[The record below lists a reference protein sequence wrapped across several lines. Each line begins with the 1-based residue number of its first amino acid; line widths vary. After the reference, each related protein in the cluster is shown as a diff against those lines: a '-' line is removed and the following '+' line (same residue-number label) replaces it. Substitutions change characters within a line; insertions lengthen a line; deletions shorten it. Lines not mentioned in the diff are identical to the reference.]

1 MFRRL
6 FFPVPKAVVLIEAPP
21 KEDPILARLAVLEEK
36 VTSLQSAVA
45 DMVLTTIN
53 AKVDTET
60 ATVADIVPVADSGT
74 STVADIVPAT
84 DATAPAMLDIVP
96 AAASTV
102 PDTVPPAVPTESAV
116 QDVTYISGAENSGT
130 QHVADAPAASG
141 SKQNNQF
148 IRVKQGVVRI

>member
-60 ATVADIVPVADSGT
+60 ATVADIVPVTDSGT
-74 STVADIVPAT
+74 STVA

-116 QDVTYISGAENSGT
+116 QDVTYITGAENNGT
-130 QHVADAPAASG
+130 QHVADVPAASG

>member
-74 STVADIVPAT
+74 STVAD
-84 DATAPAMLDIVP
+84 ATAPAMLDIVP

-116 QDVTYISGAENSGT
+116 QDVTYITGAENNGT
-130 QHVADAPAASG
+130 QHVADVPAASG